1 MHFVAWY
8 FPVVHDGINIM
19 HDSMTTPA
27 ISVTFSGFLE
37 LEVGKSIR
45 FHKSYII
52 GMRTKITD
60 PAMRYREAVYS

>member
-1 MHFVAWY
+1 
-8 FPVVHDGINIM
+8 M